1 MARTRPPMGWNSW
14 DCFGGSVT
22 EDDVLE
28 NARFMHDRL
37 LPHGWDTVVVDI
49 QWYEDNPGAHDYN
62 DHARPVLDRWGRQ
75 RPSVARFPSASD
87 GHGFTH
93 LARTIHDLGLKFGIH
108 VMRGV
113 PRAAVEQRL
122 PVLGTG
128 WTCDE
133 IADTADTCRWNPD
146 NYGLRHD
153 HPGAQAWYDTQ
164 VALFAQWGVDFI
176 KLDDV
181 LSPFAE
187 ADVEAYAR
195 AIARSGRAIQLSLS
209 PGREL
214 SLTHQHVLQRCATMW
229 RISDDL
235 WDSWPDL
242 AEQFQ
247 RLARW
252 SAADVSHGFP
262 DADMLPLGR
271 LAVRAHVGL
280 ERDCALTLEEQ
291 RTMISLWCI
300 ARSPLMFGGHLP
312 GTREDTVA
320 LLANDEILSLLTS
333 ERAREIV
340 RDEKLVI
347 WAADHEGDERSVA
360 VFWLGKR
367 PTRQVVRRADVG
379 LADGGVRDLWQGDRL
394 DAADL
399 ELHIPA
405 HGVRVLRGRR
415 R

>member
-22 EDDVLE
+22 EDDVLA
-28 NARFMHDRL
+28 NARFMHEHL
-37 LPHGWDTVVVDI
+37 LAHGWDTVVVDI
-49 QWYEDNPGAHDYN
+49 QWYEDDPGTHDYN
-62 DHARPVLDRWGRQ
+62 DHAQPALDPWGRQ
-75 RPSVARFPSASD
+75 LPSRVRFPSASD
-87 GHGFTH
+87 GGGFTR
-93 LARTIHDLGLKFGIH
+93 LAGTVHDLGLKFGVH
-108 VMRGV
+108 LMRGV

-122 PVLGTG
+122 PVLGTA

-133 IADTADTCRWNPD
+133 ITDSGDTCHWNPD

-153 HPGAQAWYDTQ
+153 HPGAQAWIDAQ
-164 VALFAQWGVDFI
+164 VALLAGWGVDFI

-187 ADVEAYAR
+187 ADIEAYAT
-195 AIARSGRAIQLSLS
+195 AISRSGRDIQLSLS

-214 SLTHQHVLQRCATMW
+214 SLVHQEVLERCATMW

-252 SAADVSHGFP
+252 AAAGVRQGFP

-280 ERDCALTLEEQ
+280 ERDCALTVEEQ
-291 RTMISLWCI
+291 RTMISLWCV
-300 ARSPLMFGGHLP
+300 ARSPLMLGGHLP
-312 GTREDTVA
+312 RSRQETVD
-320 LLANDEILSLLTS
+320 LLTNDDILSLLTS
-333 ERAREIV
+333 ERSREIV
-340 RDEKLVI
+340 RDEKLVV
-347 WAADHEGDERSVA
+347 WVADHEGDERSVA

-367 PTRQVVRRADVG
+367 PTRHVVRRADVG
-379 LADGGVRDLWQGDRL
+379 LAEGGVRDLWQGGTL

-399 ELHIPA
+399 ELDIPA